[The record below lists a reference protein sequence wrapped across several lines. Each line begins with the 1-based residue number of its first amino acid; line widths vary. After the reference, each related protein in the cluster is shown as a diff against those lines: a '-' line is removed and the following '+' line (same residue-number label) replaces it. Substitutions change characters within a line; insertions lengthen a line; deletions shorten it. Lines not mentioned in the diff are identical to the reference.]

1 MPMRALTAGGKLDAA
16 ALELLVRA
24 TSAWLEVASLRKQ
37 AQKEESCRA
46 PQARKPKALRRRRQ
60 QLPAHSD
67 PFAAHAPKHV
77 APAPS
82 RLPVPPAV
90 VEQPVAV
97 AQAEPVGQSAAAAA
111 APAPAA
117 DPFANLS
124 PEDADVHRKAQR
136 FARLLVDEIKL
147 YNQVKVAEGRK
158 NKDLYDRLKED
169 IEKSRIT
176 FQKRYGNTR
185 GRRCRLLQPGTGS
198 QPGRR

>member
-1 MPMRALTAGGKLDAA
+1 MDTA

-37 AQKEESCRA
+37 ALKEETAEAGEKTDVASAAHAA
-46 PQARKPKALRRRRQ
+46 PVP
-60 QLPAHSD
+60 PD

-77 APAPS
+77 AAAPDFVPPPPAP
-82 RLPVPPAV
+82 PV

-97 AQAEPVGQSAAAAA
+97 AHTEPVVTSSAAA

-117 DPFANLS
+117 DPFANIS

-169 IEKSRIT
+169 IEKSRGT
-176 FQKRYGNTR
+176 FQKRYGNTAAAGADYFSQELVR
-185 GRRCRLLQPGTGS
+185 SLAEDDRSIMGANFRRN
-198 QPGRR
+198 